1 MNEFE
6 LIEKIVSLLGDTT
19 HGGGINVGPGDD
31 AAVLST
37 GADEQLVV
45 TTDVLI
51 EGTHFPPRSRSDL
64 IGYRAIAVN
73 LSDIA
78 AMGADPRFLT
88 VALTLDR
95 VEEEWVEGFVKG
107 IVFCA
112 SKYGAKI
119 VGGNVARGA
128 LSVAVTAIGVVPDGQ
143 CLLRSTA
150 CAGDDI
156 YVTGSIGAAS
166 AAVRD
171 GVKVPLL
178 ELNELWLRRVDD
190 ISCRYFMPVPQ
201 LQMGIA
207 LRGVASAAIDIS
219 DGLVADLGHLI
230 RSSGVGAEIDLS
242 RVPVWKSLDVEIAI
256 EASDDYE
263 LLFTAPPQEYEH
275 IVDLAAG
282 VSTEI
287 TRIGKVTAGEAVSVS
302 GVVGFADLSKGYSHF

>member
-171 GVKVPLL
+171 GVKIPLL
-178 ELNELWLRRVDD
+178 ELNELWLRRVD
-190 ISCRYFMPVPQ
+190 
-201 LQMGIA
+201 
-207 LRGVASAAIDIS
+207 
-219 DGLVADLGHLI
+219 
-230 RSSGVGAEIDLS
+230 
-242 RVPVWKSLDVEIAI
+242 
-256 EASDDYE
+256 
-263 LLFTAPPQEYEH
+263 
-275 IVDLAAG
+275 
-282 VSTEI
+282 
-287 TRIGKVTAGEAVSVS
+287 AVSYTHLTLPTICSV
-302 GVVGFADLSKGYSHF
+302 

>member
-1 MNEFE
+1 
-6 LIEKIVSLLGDTT
+6 
-19 HGGGINVGPGDD
+19 
-31 AAVLST
+31 
-37 GADEQLVV
+37 
-45 TTDVLI
+45 
-51 EGTHFPPRSRSDL
+51 
-64 IGYRAIAVN
+64 
-73 LSDIA
+73 
-78 AMGADPRFLT
+78 MGADPRFLT

-95 VEEEWVEGFVKG
+95 VEEEWVEGFAKG
-107 IVFCA
+107 IAFCA
-112 SKYGAKI
+112 SKYGVKI

-156 YVTGSIGAAS
+156 YVTGAIGAAS

-171 GVKVPLL
+171 GVKIPLL

-219 DGLVADLGHLI
+219 DGLVADLGHII
-230 RSSGVGAEIDLS
+230 RSSGVGAEIDLG
-242 RVPVWKSLDVEIAI
+242 RVPVWKTLDAETAI

-263 LLFTAPPQEYEH
+263 LLFTAPPQEYERV
-275 IVDLAAG
+275 VDLAAG

-302 GVVGFADLSKGYSHF
+302 GEVGFADLPKGYSHF